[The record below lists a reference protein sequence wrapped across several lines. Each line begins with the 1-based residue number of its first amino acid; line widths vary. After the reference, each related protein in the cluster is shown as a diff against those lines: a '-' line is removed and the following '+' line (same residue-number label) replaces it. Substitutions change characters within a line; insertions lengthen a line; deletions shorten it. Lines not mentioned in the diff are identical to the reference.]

1 MPRDSDKNNDSRG
14 RRDRPGGGKSR
25 AAEASPVAK
34 AAPGR
39 RGGRRRSS
47 PSAGLPARVK
57 ATASGVPMPGSPTAR
72 NHSARSLIPV
82 IESLMPANAT
92 AMTVR
97 RAGTLATHRVRA
109 ATGHLPAVRH
119 AVTMVKSV
127 RSSRAKIV
135 AVATSARSSRAVTVR
150 ISIATTVRR
159 AASATMR
166 VRRGVLPTGSLATG
180 SPIPRA
186 KAAARSGPTRRVAKG
201 FAKTATVRVAIGPS
215 APGRRAMAI
224 VPVVIGLRENLAVT
238 RSSRAVRPIE
248 ARARILVI
256 VPIVVEIAAI
266 RSRGRSVR
274 IAASAMPVPPAK
286 VRAISTS
293 RALTDPATTAA
304 ARSVRAS
311 RVRARIA
318 RNSTVLA
325 RDRQAAPTG
334 RSIRAVKRVT
344 IGRAARTRTTARFLQ
359 NAPPSAAVAPIASAS
374 LNSTSARRS
383 RRASRNPASASPR
396 WFPAP
401 VSPRAAMPRNGSR
414 RAASPSTAA

>member
-14 RRDRPGGGKSR
+14 RRDRPGDGKSR
-25 AAEASPVAK
+25 AGGGRPVAR

-72 NHSARSLIPV
+72 SRLARSPIPA
-82 IESLMPANAT
+82 IESLTPASAT

-127 RSSRAKIV
+127 RSSRVKIV
-135 AVATSARSSRAVTVR
+135 AVATSARSSRAVIVR

-159 AASATMR
+159 AGIARRPGSRDA
-166 VRRGVLPTGSLATG
+166 VRLDVLPTGSLATG

-186 KAAARSGPTRRVAKG
+186 KAAARSGPIRRVAKV
-201 FAKTATVRVAIGPS
+201 FARTATVRVAIGRL

-238 RSSRAVRPIE
+238 RSSRAERPIE

-256 VPIVVEIAAI
+256 V
-266 RSRGRSVR
+266 RSWSG
-274 IAASAMPVPPAK
+274 
-286 VRAISTS
+286 
-293 RALTDPATTAA
+293 
-304 ARSVRAS
+304 
-311 RVRARIA
+311 
-318 RNSTVLA
+318 
-325 RDRQAAPTG
+325 
-334 RSIRAVKRVT
+334 
-344 IGRAARTRTTARFLQ
+344 
-359 NAPPSAAVAPIASAS
+359 
-374 LNSTSARRS
+374 S
-383 RRASRNPASASPR
+383 RRLKTVAEAR
-396 WFPAP
+396 
-401 VSPRAAMPRNGSR
+401 GSR
-414 RAASPSTAA
+414 RARCPSRPRRRAQFRQAAL